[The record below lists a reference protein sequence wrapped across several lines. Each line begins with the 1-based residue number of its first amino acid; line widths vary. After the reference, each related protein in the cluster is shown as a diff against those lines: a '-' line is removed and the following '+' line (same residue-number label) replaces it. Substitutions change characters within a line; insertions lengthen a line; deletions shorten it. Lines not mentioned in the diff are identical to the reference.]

1 MIDDTQY
8 VWLEYTDF
16 SVIVAFIND
25 LIGVFFLRL
34 MPKKVNRKKLT
45 NQKLMIA
52 IAMIALLTAIGS
64 TMSIGSIMNKNTF
77 VAFARSSS
85 SSDDSNTD
93 DQQGSGDSGGSGS
106 SDNGNDNGGSS
117 GSGSS
122 DSGGG
127 LSHKEKLHNQ
137 LEKSG
142 LCPPDHECSCTPASG
157 VFHDHTTGFNIN
169 TGCTSDKG

>member
-8 VWLEYTDF
+8 VWLEYTNF

-52 IAMIALLTAIGS
+52 IAMIALFTAIGS
-64 TMSIGSIMNKNTF
+64 MSIGSMSNNN
-77 VAFARSSS
+77 ALARSSS
-85 SSDDSNTD
+85 DDGNTD
-93 DQQGSGDSGGSGS
+93 DQQQGS
-106 SDNGNDNGGSS
+106 SDNG
-117 GSGSS
+117 GSS
-122 DSGGG
+122 DSG
-127 LSHKEKLHNQ
+127 LSHKQKLHDQ
-137 LEKSG
+137 LEENG
-142 LCPPDHECSCTPASG
+142 LCPPGHECSCTPASG